1 MASRGAEGGDLRVA
15 GLNLLARPARWRL
28 AGRKVMEILVVL
40 AVLAAWIALQLWI
53 LPRFGVS
60 T

>member
-1 MASRGAEGGDLRVA
+1 MPELRLIDLAIPVGIVA
-15 GLNLLARPARWRL
+15 GWL
-28 AGRKVMEILVVL
+28 
-40 AVLAAWIALQLWI
+40 ALQLWI